1 MNKLDNKGQS
11 LVIFVIFIPL
21 FIMIGTFIIDIGFAK
36 YNERKLNSI
45 SKEVISYGMKHI
57 SDDPRSEMEE
67 LIKKN
72 DDEITYYEIDIDTD
86 NNKIKLIINKDS
98 KGIFGKIIGK
108 ELYKIR
114 CSYIGFIED
123 ENIVIEKSDEK

>member
-1 MNKLDNKGQS
+1 MNKLDNKGQA
-11 LVIFVIFIPL
+11 LVIFVMLIPL

-45 SKEVISYGMKHI
+45 SKEVITYGMKHI
-57 SDDPRSEMEE
+57 SDDPRSEMEN

-72 DDEITYYEIDIDTD
+72 DDEITYYEIDVDTD

-114 CSYIGFIED
+114 CSYVGFIKD

>member
-1 MNKLDNKGQS
+1 MNKLGNKGQS
-11 LVIFVIFIPL
+11 LVIFVMLIPL
-21 FIMIGTFIIDIGFAK
+21 FIMVGTFIIDIGFAK

-45 SKEVISYGMKHI
+45 SKEVITYGMKHI
-57 SDDPRSEMEE
+57 KDDPYNVMEN

-72 DDEITYYEIDIDTD
+72 DNEITDYEIKIDVD
-86 NNKIKLIINKDS
+86 NTKISLKVNKNS

-108 ELYKIR
+108 ELYKIK
-114 CSYIGFIED
+114 CSYVGFIKD

>member
-57 SDDPRSEMEE
+57 SDDPRSEMEN

-114 CSYIGFIED
+114 CSYIGFIKD

>member
-1 MNKLDNKGQS
+1 MNKLDNKGQA
-11 LVIFVIFIPL
+11 LVIFVMLIPL
-21 FIMIGTFIIDIGFAK
+21 FTMIGTFIIDIGFAK

-45 SKEVISYGMKHI
+45 SKEVITYGMKHI
-57 SDDPRSEMEE
+57 SDDPRSEMEN

-72 DDEITYYEIDIDTD
+72 DDEITYYEIDVDTD

-114 CSYIGFIED
+114 CSYVGFIKD

>member
-1 MNKLDNKGQS
+1 MNKLDDKGQS

-57 SDDPRSEMEE
+57 SEDPRSEMEE

>member
-45 SKEVISYGMKHI
+45 SKEVITYGMKHI
-57 SDDPRSEMEE
+57 SDDPRSEMEN

-114 CSYIGFIED
+114 CCYIGFIED

>member
-45 SKEVISYGMKHI
+45 SKEVITYGMKHI
-57 SDDPRSEMEE
+57 SDDPRSEMEN

-86 NNKIKLIINKDS
+86 NNKIKL
-98 KGIFGKIIGK
+98 KIIGK

-114 CSYIGFIED
+114 CSYVGFIKD